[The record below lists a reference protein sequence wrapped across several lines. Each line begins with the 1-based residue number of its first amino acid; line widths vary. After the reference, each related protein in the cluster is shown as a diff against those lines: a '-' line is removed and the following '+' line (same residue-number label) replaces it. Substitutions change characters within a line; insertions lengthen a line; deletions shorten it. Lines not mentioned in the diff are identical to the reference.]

1 MLRVRKIIGVVGSG
15 AASEDVCR
23 LAMEVGRRIAEG
35 GGVVLCGGLS
45 GVMEAAARGAVE
57 AGGLTV
63 GILPGHSPEEAN
75 PYIEI
80 PIVTGMGNARN
91 VIVAGTPSAI
101 IALEGG
107 WGTLSE
113 IALARKMGVPVIA
126 LGRDSSPEGV
136 LRAGSPEEAVAM
148 AFEY

>member
-1 MLRVRKIIGVVGSG
+1 MRKIIGVVGSST
-15 AASEDVCR
+15 ASEDVCR
-23 LAMEVGRRIAEG
+23 LAVEVGRKIAER

-45 GVMEAAARGAVE
+45 GVMEAVAKGAAG

-63 GILPGHSPEEAN
+63 GILPGHSAEEAN

-91 VIVAGTPSAI
+91 VIVAGTPRAI

-113 IALARKMGVPVIA
+113 IALALKMGVPVIS
-126 LGRDSSPEGV
+126 LGRDSAPDGV
-136 LRAGSPEEAVAM
+136 LRAENIEEAVAM